1 MNLEILKDK
10 IETIENNKHLK
21 EIFKLIFESDEP
33 YKYNQNGVFIPMEK
47 LKPET
52 INKIDEY
59 INSIYK
65 KTIKVNEAKQNL
77 KHSNIKKFILP
88 KHEQQLL
95 KKINIYDLFNE

>member
-21 EIFKLIFESDEP
+21 EIFKIIFESDEP
-33 YKYNQNGVFIPMEK
+33 YIYNQNGVFIPMEK

-59 INSIYK
+59 IKSIDK
-65 KTIKVNEAKQNL
+65 NIIKLDEARQNL
-77 KHSNIKKFILP
+77 KQSNIKKFILP
-88 KHEQQLL
+88 KHERNLL
-95 KKINIYDLFNE
+95 KQINIFDIFNE